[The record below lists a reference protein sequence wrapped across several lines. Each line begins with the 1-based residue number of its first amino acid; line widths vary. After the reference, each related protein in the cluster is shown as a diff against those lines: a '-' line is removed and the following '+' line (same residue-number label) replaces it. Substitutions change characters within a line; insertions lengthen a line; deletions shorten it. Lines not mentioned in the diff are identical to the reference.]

1 MAPRRGWVHDGD
13 AMDVSGT
20 TSPVVSLR
28 GVTRTYSRAGAP
40 VHALR
45 GIDLAV
51 QAGEL
56 VVLMGPSGCG
66 KTTLLHILGG
76 LDRADHGEVHVA
88 GHDLRSASQGALD
101 RLRQRDVGIVLQSD
115 NLIATATARDQ
126 VALRLLARGERW
138 RGARHEAER
147 LLSLVGLSARLH
159 HRPAELSGGEQQ
171 RVALAR
177 ALAGGPRLILADE
190 PTGELDSDTTR
201 GMITLLDITNRD
213 LGCTMI
219 IATHDPLFA
228 EGGRRVVRIR
238 DGVVQP

>member
-1 MAPRRGWVHDGD
+1 
-13 AMDVSGT
+13 MDVNST
-20 TSPVVSLR
+20 TESVVRLR
-28 GVTRTYSRAGAP
+28 GATRTYRRAGAP
-40 VHALR
+40 VEALR
-45 GIDLAV
+45 GVDLDV

-66 KTTLLHILGG
+66 KTTLLHLLGG
-76 LDRADHGEVHVA
+76 LDRADSGEVVVA
-88 GHDLRSASQGALD
+88 GHDLRAASQAQLD

-138 RGARHEAER
+138 RPARLEAER

-201 GMITLLDITNRD
+201 GIITLLEITNRD

-228 EGGRRVVRIR
+228 DGGRRVVRMR
-238 DGVVQP
+238 DGSVLP

>member
-1 MAPRRGWVHDGD
+1 MTAMPTPD
-13 AMDVSGT
+13 ATD
-20 TSPVVSLR
+20 PVVHLR
-28 GVTRTYSRAGAP
+28 GVTRTYRRAGAP
-40 VHALR
+40 VQALR
-45 GIDLAV
+45 GIDLDV
-51 QAGEL
+51 HSGEL

-66 KTTLLHILGG
+66 KTTLLHLLGG
-76 LDRADHGEVHVA
+76 LDRADDGEVRVA
-88 GHDLRSASQGALD
+88 GHDLRTAPQGALD

-126 VALRLLARGERW
+126 VALRLLARGDSW
-138 RGARHEAER
+138 RAARHEAER
-147 LLSLVGLSARLH
+147 LLSLVGLSARLQ

-177 ALAGGPRLILADE
+177 ALAGDPRLILADE

-201 GMITLLDITNRD
+201 GIITLLEITNRD

-228 EGGRRVVRIR
+228 DGGRRVVRMR
-238 DGVVQP
+238 DGLVVP

>member
-1 MAPRRGWVHDGD
+1 MTATPTLDPQ
-13 AMDVSGT
+13 A
-20 TSPVVSLR
+20 PVVHLR
-28 GVTRTYSRAGAP
+28 GVTRTYRRAGTP
-40 VHALR
+40 VEALR
-45 GIDLAV
+45 GIDLV
-51 QAGEL
+51 VEAGEL

-76 LDRADHGEVHVA
+76 LDRADGGEVLVA
-88 GHDLRSASQGALD
+88 DHDLRTASQSALD

-126 VALRLLARGERW
+126 VALRLLARGDAW
-138 RGARHEAER
+138 RAARHEAER

-201 GMITLLDITNRD
+201 GIITLLDITNRD
-213 LGCTMI
+213 LGCTMV

-228 EGGRRVVRIR
+228 EDGRRVVRMR
-238 DGVVQP
+238 DGMVQP